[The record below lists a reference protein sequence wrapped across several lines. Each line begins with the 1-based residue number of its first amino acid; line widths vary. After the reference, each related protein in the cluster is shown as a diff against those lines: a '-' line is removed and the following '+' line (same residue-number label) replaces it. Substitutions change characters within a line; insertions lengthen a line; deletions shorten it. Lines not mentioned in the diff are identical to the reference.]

1 MSIFSSIRSSV
12 NKFFLGHSTIGSVLD
27 WVTPGSWSRTKLL
40 KQYVRKVYAVISIIA
55 ENEAKISLSAYK
67 EGASGKENQ
76 VVKNEFIDLLRKP
89 NPDYS
94 QFQFLEF
101 HFTYMKLM
109 GESFWYLAKGERSH
123 KPVEMYLLRP
133 DLMDVAIDTEGN
145 NAGLVTGYVLNK
157 PDGTKIPFD
166 KDEIVH
172 FKLPNPENPYRG
184 LGTVAAGKVY
194 IETEEYASKWT
205 RNALLNSGRPSGIL
219 YLKGTVDNEQF
230 KKLKRNWEK
239 EQSGIDNVGKTLFL
253 KGTQEVDFKKLGME
267 LQEVALKEMKDMS
280 TDDILFMFRMNKA
293 MMGITD
299 NVNKATSN
307 DAFVFMAENIIK
319 PDWDRFID
327 QINQFV
333 LNLWKKDE
341 YIKYKKPT
349 LKSDAEKLE
358 EDKALID
365 KAKTRNE
372 IRQERGLE
380 PVPGGDFLYVAI
392 NQVPIGVAPNGSKML
407 KKKV

>member
-1 MSIFSSIRSSV
+1 
-12 NKFFLGHSTIGSVLD
+12 
-27 WVTPGSWSRTKLL
+27 
-40 KQYVRKVYAVISIIA
+40 
-55 ENEAKISLSAYK
+55 
-67 EGASGKENQ
+67 
-76 VVKNEFIDLLRKP
+76 
-89 NPDYS
+89 
-94 QFQFLEF
+94 
-101 HFTYMKLM
+101 
-109 GESFWYLAKGERSH
+109 
-123 KPVEMYLLRP
+123 
-133 DLMDVAIDTEGN
+133 
-145 NAGLVTGYVLNK
+145 
-157 PDGTKIPFD
+157 
-166 KDEIVH
+166 
-172 FKLPNPENPYRG
+172 
-184 LGTVAAGKVY
+184 
-194 IETEEYASKWT
+194 
-205 RNALLNSGRPSGIL
+205 
-219 YLKGTVDNEQF
+219 
-230 KKLKRNWEK
+230 
-239 EQSGIDNVGKTLFL
+239 
-253 KGTQEVDFKKLGME
+253 ME